1 VIRTS
6 IFAFA
11 ASVLAIAANDVVAQ
25 QPISQTRKPSAF
37 DQPYSGPNSFERQQS
52 LDLSDVDTLQK
63 KARDPVDYRQRLRE
77 AEERS
82 RLGVAMLRPNRPA
95 HPLAQNQH
103 RPRRIIYLP
112 YVVD

>member
-1 VIRTS
+1 MVRTS

-11 ASVLAIAANDVVAQ
+11 AFVLVISANDVGAQ
-25 QPISQTRKPSAF
+25 QPVAQPRKPSAF
-37 DQPYSGPNSFERQQS
+37 DQPYSGPNSFERELS
-52 LDLSDVDTLQK
+52 LDLSDVDPFQK
-63 KARDPVDYRQRLRE
+63 KTRDPVDYRKRLRE